1 MTVKRLCQEVGL
13 SRQAYYQDRRARQR
27 RTIDEGAI
35 VELVRRE
42 RRLQPKLGGRK
53 LRVLLRSE
61 WEAEMGIRMGR
72 DRFFELLR
80 QHGLLIKRRRR
91 RRPRTTDARHGFRT
105 YPNRFRGRTWTAPHQ
120 AWVSDVTYVRTEEGW
135 LYVWLISDAWSRKI
149 VGYSAE
155 DTLEAEGSLRALSM
169 ALAQL
174 PSGTRPLH
182 HSDRG
187 IQYCCRVYIQRLEG
201 QGIGVSMTEENHC
214 YENAQAERVN
224 GILKQEYGLGE
235 TFRTKAM
242 CRAALEQAVELFN
255 TRRPH
260 RSLGYRIPGQVHV
273 TAA

>member
-1 MTVKRLCQEVGL
+1 MKRLCREVGL

-27 RTIDEGAI
+27 QVIDEAAV

-53 LRVLLRSE
+53 LRVLLRPE
-61 WEAEMGIRMGR
+61 WTAEMGIRLGR

-80 QHGLLIKRRRR
+80 RHELLLKRRRHR
-91 RRPRTTDARHGFRT
+91 GPRTTDARHGFRK
-105 YPNRFRGRTWTAPHQ
+105 YPNRFRGQTWMAPHQ
-120 AWVSDVTYVRTEEGW
+120 AWVSDLTYVCTEEGW

-155 DTLEAEGSLRALSM
+155 DTLEAEGSLRALAL

-187 IQYCCRVYIQRLEG
+187 IQYCCHAYIQCLEK

-214 YENAQAERVN
+214 YENGQAERVN

-242 CRAALEQAVELFN
+242 SRAALAEAVSLFN

-260 RSLGYRIPGQVHV
+260 MSLGYRIPGEVHE

>member
-1 MTVKRLCQEVGL
+1 MKRLCREVGL
-13 SRQAYYQDRRARQR
+13 SRQAYYQCRRVRQR
-27 RTIDEGAI
+27 QVIDEAA
-35 VELVRRE
+35 VLELVRRE

-53 LRVLLRSE
+53 LRALLRPE
-61 WEAEMGIRMGR
+61 WTAEMGIRLGR

-80 QHGLLIKRRRR
+80 RHGLLLKRRRR
-91 RRPRTTDARHGFRT
+91 RGPRTTDARHGFRK
-105 YPNRFRGRTWTAPHQ
+105 YPNRFCGQRWTAPHQ
-120 AWVSDVTYVRTEEGW
+120 AWVSDLTYVQTEEGW

-149 VGYSAE
+149 VGYSGE
-155 DTLEAEGSLRALSM
+155 ETLEAEGSLRALAM
-169 ALAQL
+169 AMAQL
-174 PSGTRPLH
+174 PSEARPLH

-187 IQYCCRVYIQRLEG
+187 IQYCSHAYIQRLEQ

-214 YENAQAERVN
+214 YENGQAERVN

-242 CRAALEQAVELFN
+242 SRAALAEAVSLFN

-260 RSLGYRIPGQVHV
+260 MSLGYRIPGEVHE